1 MLDYDKKV
9 IEQYEQFDKKELRE
23 ELAKLQRETIAKGI
37 PVIFMIDGFESTN
50 RGYIINQLVK
60 DLDSRSYDVR
70 VFDDFED
77 DDYEY
82 IREFWR
88 NIPAYGDFS
97 FFYRS
102 MYFQMFN
109 DLKIKD
115 KKLDKRIKMLENT
128 EKMLYDDNYLILKF
142 FLDID
147 EKTQKK
153 NIKKIKEDRFKEFLI
168 SKPDKEQQKKFDKYH
183 EHMSKV
189 LDMSNFDFA
198 KWNIIPAQ
206 DKKTAANMIL
216 SIAIG
221 EIRKHLKSVEKSQK
235 DKENFKFKSENKTDF
250 MGEVDLEAK
259 LSDDLYQEIKDDL
272 QDEAGELAYKLYTK
286 KIPTVLVFEGIDAAG
301 KGGAI
306 ARLVNEIDPR
316 IYHINPTAA
325 PSGAEKEHHY
335 MWRFMTN
342 LPDKTDIA
350 IFDRSWY
357 GRVMVERVE
366 KFASELEWSRAYNEI
381 NNMEEKLIDNGVLLL
396 KYHLVIS
403 KDEQE
408 SRFKD
413 REEEKPYK
421 ITDEDWRNRE
431 RWDDYIESMN
441 DMIHYTSTEKAPW
454 KIISSENKK
463 HARVEVLKDFIEKA
477 KKILKEE

>member
-1 MLDYDKKV
+1 MLNYDKSV
-9 IEQYEQFDKKELRE
+9 IEQYKQFKRKELRE
-23 ELAKLQRETIAKGI
+23 ELAKLQRETIEKDI
-37 PVIFMIDGFESTN
+37 PVIIMIDGFESTN
-50 RGYIINQLVK
+50 RGYLIKQIVK
-60 DLDSRSYDVR
+60 DLDARSYDVS
-70 VFDDFED
+70 VFDAFPD
-77 DDYEY
+77 DDYLY
-82 IREFWR
+82 IKEFW
-88 NIPAYGDFS
+88 NKIPAYGDFGI
-97 FFYRS
+97 FYRT

-109 DLKIKD
+109 ELKMKGEQL
-115 KKLDKRIKMLENT
+115 KNRISMLKNT
-128 EKMLYDDNYLILKF
+128 EKMLTDDNYLILKF

-168 SKPDKEQQKKFDKYH
+168 SKPDKQQQKKFDKYH
-183 EHMSKV
+183 DHMSEI
-189 LDMSNFDFA
+189 LEMSNFDFA
-198 KWNIIPAQ
+198 KWNVIPAE

-221 EIRKHLKSVEKSQK
+221 EIRKHLKKVEKNK
-235 DKENFKFKSENKTDF
+235 KEKENYKFESENTIDYI
-250 MGEVDLEAK
+250 GQVDLDVK
-259 LSDDLYQEIKDDL
+259 LSDDLYKEIKDDL
-272 QDEAGELAYKLYTK
+272 QDEAAELAYKLYTE

-316 IYHINPTAA
+316 IYHINPTSA
-325 PSGAEKEHHY
+325 PSGAEKDHHY

-342 LPDKTDIA
+342 LPKKTDIA

-357 GRVMVERVE
+357 GRVMAERVE
-366 KFASELEWSRAYNEI
+366 KFASELEWSRAYEEINEI
-381 NNMEEKLIDNGVLLL
+381 EEKLIDNGVLLL

-431 RWDDYIESMN
+431 RWDDYIVAMN
-441 DMIHYTSTEKAPW
+441 DMIHYTSTDIAPW

-463 HARVEVLKDFIEKA
+463 HARIEVLKDFIENA
-477 KKILKEE
+477 KKVLKED